1 MVEVQGKAALMKR
14 KRQHFSDKQKLT
26 VVDYTE
32 LMAEYAKL
40 GETITN
46 AGDDF
51 SSSSAMAIYTNML
64 TKSTKLTELYLQL
77 GQ

>member
-32 LMAEYAKL
+32 LMR
-40 GETITN
+40 
-46 AGDDF
+46 
-51 SSSSAMAIYTNML
+51 NML
-64 TKSTKLTELYLQL
+64 NLEKQ
-77 GQ
+77 